1 MTAGPRSRDFYT
13 CAEFTP
19 GREPAYNPKRNVES
33 FFISVCLCIANLLS
47 FPFGSHSSTFATME
61 TVNGYEALKTLK
73 EISRAGGRFT
83 IAFFKYSRA
92 KKKATSTLRTIEG
105 CRVRAQLPHERFEID
120 GDNFFLFE
128 DADGNPKA
136 CYKVL
141 IRFIGVPV
149 DNFKLTKVNWFNN
162 E

>member
-1 MTAGPRSRDFYT
+1 M
-13 CAEFTP
+13 
-19 GREPAYNPKRNVES
+19 
-33 FFISVCLCIANLLS
+33 S
-47 FPFGSHSSTFATME
+47 FPLLICCHTFATME
-61 TVNGYEALKTLK
+61 TVNGHEALKTLE

-92 KKKATSTLRTIEG
+92 KKKATATLRTIEG

-141 IRFIGVPV
+141 IRFIGLPV
-149 DNFKLTKVNWFNN
+149 DNFKLTKVNWFNH

>member
-1 MTAGPRSRDFYT
+1 MTAGPASRGFYV
-13 CAEFTP
+13 CAECTP
-19 GREPAYNPKRNVES
+19 GREPAYSKKRNIES

-47 FPFGSHSSTFATME
+47 FPLLICCHTFATME
-61 TVNGYEALKTLK
+61 TVNGHEVLKTLE

-92 KKKATSTLRTIEG
+92 KKKATATLRTIEG

-141 IRFIGVPV
+141 IRFIGLPV

>member
-1 MTAGPRSRDFYT
+1 MLSF
-13 CAEFTP
+13 
-19 GREPAYNPKRNVES
+19 

-47 FPFGSHSSTFATME
+47 FPLGTYSLTFATME
-61 TVNGYEALKTLK
+61 TVNGYEALKTLE

-92 KKKATSTLRTIEG
+92 KKKATATLRTIEG

-141 IRFIGVPV
+141 IRFIGLPV